1 MRRETLFYISFVFF
15 NVFICLFIFAALGL
29 HCCTKAFSSCGEL
42 GLLFI
47 AVCGLLIV
55 VASLVVE
62 HGLWD
67 TWASVVVALR
77 LSSCGSQALERRL
90 SSCGTRA

>member
-1 MRRETLFYISFVFF
+1 MWAFYSY
-15 NVFICLFIFAALGL
+15 G
-29 HCCTKAFSSCGEL
+29 KW
-42 GLLFI
+42 GLLFV

-62 HGLWD
+62 HGLEACGLQELWHVG
-67 TWASVVVALR
+67 SVIVAFR

-90 SSCGTRA
+90 SSCGAWA